1 MAHSNISSSHVVL
14 ETDAEII
21 QESED
26 VHETSFTSTQMFD
39 TDELLLRLPSRKL
52 MSSVGSK
59 GTTTTLRK
67 KKTIRSKSMKYRTVR
82 MPRNANS
89 EDILK
94 KLNDEDV
101 MDDDGH
107 MTEDGKD
114 VIRSM
119 PVSLSGKIQ
128 ALQHLSENQQASNMR
143 LKYSTWF
150 SSSITSS
157 WNKFKR
163 RVNNLAFYT
172 ALWKSAIKKIKGHFG
187 TSVTS
192 YFLFLK
198 WLFLWNLFS
207 FFIAFCFQVLP
218 QLLYRFFQMK
228 PKGYSNNT
236 HFVGTDL
243 LTGKGW
249 FEDTELYYGFYTN
262 ESISISDS
270 TYYNMPY
277 AYFLTSAVN
286 YLLLLAIIAYSIAR
300 SYKTNYIEAGNENT
314 FYFVTKIFCGWDYG
328 ITSKDA
334 AVLKHKSLCNE
345 FKENLTKF
353 KDDIKKRKLY
363 QQCRLFF
370 WRLFTH
376 LLVLALISASG
387 YFVYFLSNT
396 KRIELP
402 LLADLTV
409 PICISAANTLLPFI
423 FSGIAYLEQYD
434 QPQTNLYIT
443 MIRNMLLKVTN
454 ISMLCFYWAQKV
466 IDTTKNEYKCWE
478 TFISQDI
485 YRLVLVDFF
494 FSLLFTLWFEIFWA
508 MIYHFKIISR
518 SPEFNIAANTLDLIY
533 SQALCWLG
541 LFYSP
546 LMPLLMAVKL
556 FIIFYVKWLSVL
568 KTCQTSKKAWHA
580 ARTHT
585 IFLFFLLVFFVLTA
599 TTVAVS
605 IVFSQPSIECG
616 PFRNFK
622 SAYDV
627 VLNMVISSKGAA
639 EFLQD
644 VLEFIS
650 KPGFITLI
658 LVTLCISAY
667 YSRIVL
673 IGHKEMVKLLKYQ
686 LAMEGQD
693 KVFLLKLLN
702 QVKSGKIFN
711 NAGKTH

>member
-1 MAHSNISSSHVVL
+1 MLESYLSPIENIRRGNFVKNNSRLILEKKSFVFELLCPVLISEMAHSNISSSHVVL

-172 ALWKSAIKKIKGHFG
+172 ALWKSAIKKIKGHF
-187 TSVTS
+187 
-192 YFLFLK
+192 
-198 WLFLWNLFS
+198 
-207 FFIAFCFQVLP
+207 
-218 QLLYRFFQMK
+218 
-228 PKGYSNNT
+228 
-236 HFVGTDL
+236 DL